1 MQLISMKEKHHITQ
15 IHLNDV
21 FAIKYF
27 AKPPALVS
35 QVMQAVLYV
44 VAGQHETVDTSPEGW
59 PINTNHKSWLM
70 MLKDPAKLIKVCMEL
85 IYKVGK
91 D

>member
-1 MQLISMKEKHHITQ
+1 MQIILMKAKRYIIQ

-44 VAGQHETVDTSPEGW
+44 VAGHSEVVDTSPDGW
-59 PINTNHKSWLM
+59 PVNISHKSWLM
-70 MLKDPAKLIKVCMEL
+70 TLKDPA
-85 IYKVGK
+85 
-91 D
+91 

>member
-1 MQLISMKEKHHITQ
+1 
-15 IHLNDV
+15 
-21 FAIKYF
+21 
-27 AKPPALVS
+27 
-35 QVMQAVLYV
+35 MQAVLYV
-44 VAGQHETVDTSPEGW
+44 VAGQYEDVDTSPEGW

>member
-1 MQLISMKEKHHITQ
+1 
-15 IHLNDV
+15 
-21 FAIKYF
+21 
-27 AKPPALVS
+27 
-35 QVMQAVLYV
+35 MQAVLYV
-44 VAGQHETVDTSPEGW
+44 VAGQYEIVDTSPDGW
-59 PINTNHKSWLM
+59 PININHKSWLM